1 MARLSSALTLRGRSL
16 LTAGVALLL
25 CGIALGFRDITRI
38 GVLVGALPLLASTLT
53 ASRRLQISATR
64 SVTPGRVHVDE
75 TCDVV
80 LTVTNTGRRMTP
92 VIMAEEELDYA
103 LGDRPRFVIPAM
115 GAGVRHQLRYRL
127 RSTVRGRHHLG
138 PLALRIKD
146 PFDLTTR
153 HRSVP
158 GPGELIVLPRVV
170 TLHDGD
176 ASGGTGHEGNVAQ
189 MIALH
194 GEDDVSVRQYRDGDD
209 LRRIHW
215 PATARTGDLM
225 VRQEDRPARRRAVIL
240 LDDRNATTAG
250 PRSAGSFEWA
260 VSAAASL
267 ANHFLAQGLTT
278 HLVHAGERLS
288 SPDAPETALEDTL
301 EALALAERHAPEVF
315 SRSVEEASD
324 IASNGAFVAA
334 IIAPLGGDV
343 LGQVA
348 RVRAP
353 GSRAVALVL
362 DVGAPL
368 VAGGPSALETAK
380 ALRDRGWSSIV
391 VGNGL
396 SVPQAWGLA
405 TTSMPV
411 NRR

>member
-127 RSTVRGRHHLG
+127 RSTVRGRHYLG
-138 PLALRIKD
+138 PLALRVKD

-189 MIALH
+189 LIALH
-194 GEDDVSVRQYRDGDD
+194 GEDYVS
-209 LRRIHW
+209 
-215 PATARTGDLM
+215 
-225 VRQEDRPARRRAVIL
+225 
-240 LDDRNATTAG
+240 
-250 PRSAGSFEWA
+250 
-260 VSAAASL
+260 
-267 ANHFLAQGLTT
+267 
-278 HLVHAGERLS
+278 RLW
-288 SPDAPETALEDTL
+288 L
-301 EALALAERHAPEVF
+301 
-315 SRSVEEASD
+315 
-324 IASNGAFVAA
+324 
-334 IIAPLGGDV
+334 
-343 LGQVA
+343 
-348 RVRAP
+348 
-353 GSRAVALVL
+353 
-362 DVGAPL
+362 
-368 VAGGPSALETAK
+368 
-380 ALRDRGWSSIV
+380 
-391 VGNGL
+391 
-396 SVPQAWGLA
+396 
-405 TTSMPV
+405 
-411 NRR
+411 